1 MSVSRR
7 LAAGVAVLVLMGMG
21 AAGCGT
27 GGRCG
32 PEKGVVD
39 QVLDGDT
46 IQLRSGERIRYL
58 MVDAPETSGT
68 PECYGPEAR
77 DFNRQLVVER
87 EVTLRYD
94 QECEDRFG
102 RLLAYVSVDGREVNT
117 TLVQR
122 GYACVLHI
130 PPNGDDR
137 AEELKALEDAA
148 KAESRGLWGY
158 CSPRPC

>member
-1 MSVSRR
+1 MIRAFAGALALVSVM
-7 LAAGVAVLVLMGMG
+7 AAGAS
-21 AAGCGT
+21 GCGS

-32 PEKGVVD
+32 PETGVVD

-46 IQLRSGERIRYL
+46 IVLRSGEKVRYL

-94 QECEDRFG
+94 QECTDRFD

-122 GYACVLHI
+122 GYACVLHL

-137 AEELKALEDAA
+137 ADEFKALEDTA
-148 KAESRGLWGY
+148 KGESRGLWGY